1 MQGVH
6 NSCQSPGS
14 QPAQGQSPTP
24 NTANL
29 HKSTYPSE
37 RKELTGKAGGE
48 PCCLSVS
55 EPDVCVVAG
64 DRCLPTNCTHRP
76 NGPTLPSAHPH
87 SQAVRWLSSLLG
99 HGTAARRPGQSPRAV
114 TVPRAWGWQGQ
125 PSSSRNSWQLHTAQW
140 SQICAIPHLPSTT
153 GKSWPWIFIM
163 IKPEGDENP
172 CARAELVLSM
182 NRTQVWDAASYSDSK
197 MSFVR
202 GNSPGNT
209 ETQPEEMGSWSS
221 SALATMIL
229 KGCQNTRLGLFLLWR
244 ESNISH
250 NSLQHLC
257 ACSPK

>member
-1 MQGVH
+1 MH

-76 NGPTLPSAHPH
+76 NGPTLPSAHPR

-125 PSSSRNSWQLHTAQW
+125 PSSGRNSGSYTQLSGPKFVQFPTCPALQGRAGLGYLLWSNLRVMRTPLLGLNLFFQWTGLKSEMLPVTQTARCLLW
-140 SQICAIPHLPSTT
+140 GGIPL
-153 GKSWPWIFIM
+153 
-163 IKPEGDENP
+163 
-172 CARAELVLSM
+172 
-182 NRTQVWDAASYSDSK
+182 
-197 MSFVR
+197 
-202 GNSPGNT
+202 
-209 ETQPEEMGSWSS
+209 ETQKLNLKKW
-221 SALATMIL
+221 ALEAQVLLQPWYWRAARTP
-229 KGCQNTRLGLFLLWR
+229 GLFLLWR